1 MQFGWFRRFWL
12 SNFTPQQVQQ
22 CHDVAQQKGYLLPT
36 VYQGNCSPI
45 ARHLETLLFPTLRAL
60 GIAFYAYSPLA
71 GGFLTKTLE
80 DLDAG
85 KGRFNPQVIGG
96 MYNNMYNKPR
106 LREALAEWNAIA
118 ETEGVTEAE
127 LAYRWVGYNSA
138 LKAELGDAVLF
149 GASSLEQVE
158 QTAKALKKGGLS
170 EESVR
175 RIEAMWQSVKDVAP
189 VDNFGANKR

>member
-1 MQFGWFRRFWL
+1 MQLGWFRRFWL

-22 CHDVAQQKGYLLPT
+22 CHDVAQQKSYLLPT
-36 VYQGNCSPI
+36 IYQGNCSPI
-45 ARHLETLLFPTLRAL
+45 ARHLETLLLPTLRAL
-60 GIAFYAYSPLA
+60 GITFYAYSPLA

-118 ETEGVTEAE
+118 ETEGVTKAE